1 MEVWV
6 VGAAT
11 PHQTRLQKKVYHA
24 EVRTILVT
32 SIKLYCKNYLKFS
45 YTLNSPTLWS
55 RKSLTVLA
63 IAIFK
68 NMVFNFKKINHSA
81 FVTLTDILLFVTS
94 MFHSTESPCVNSKI
108 LTTSFGTPTLREFE
122 FGLAIPTLDLY
133 LNIIIPLVSFYIVIN
148 MLVKLYKIILL
159 KSNLKSNLYILVS

>member
-11 PHQTRLQKKVYHA
+11 PHQTRLQKKVYHE

-45 YTLNSPTLWS
+45 YTLNSPTSWS

-63 IAIFK
+63 IARSYFIG
-68 NMVFNFKKINHSA
+68 NYFKKRLSGVYYSFFA
-81 FVTLTDILLFVTS
+81 TLTMPVSVSIVHSNFSPLDTFKKSLANAGIVVVKDPATDCIFVS
-94 MFHSTESPCVNSKI
+94 YFI
-108 LTTSFGTPTLREFE
+108 F
-122 FGLAIPTLDLY
+122 
-133 LNIIIPLVSFYIVIN
+133 IPLIYWILYINSYIS
-148 MLVKLYKIILL
+148 LFTYIYIYLYILIYR
-159 KSNLKSNLYILVS
+159 NLYILIS